1 MRIQERDKKIL
12 EYIYTFQCLNS
23 NQNAK
28 LFFNKS
34 LKLTQRRLRILCKAG
49 YLQKVP
55 IPSIKPGKSPYLYY
69 LGNES
74 ASLLNVPVSKPRF
87 TLQLTHQQKNTDIMI
102 EIILSFKSAN
112 IQCEVLPEHLIRISK
127 EENILIPDGSF
138 VLIKKNKHALFFLEN
153 CSGTEIIKSP
163 SLNKDIE
170 AKIINYVEMFK
181 NNNIQF
187 YETYF
192 GCSFNRFRMLFIAN
206 NAQRL
211 SAISNIVKDNDS
223 SGFIWL
229 TTLSQFMK
237 HGVDGNIWYVPVH
250 DKINLSII

>member
-12 EYIYTFQCLNS
+12 EYVYSFQCGNS
-23 NQNAK
+23 SQIAK

-34 LKLTQRRLRILCKAG
+34 IKLTQRRLRILCKAG
-49 YLQKVP
+49 YLQKMP

-69 LGNES
+69 LGNHG
-74 ASLLNVPVSKPRF
+74 ASLLNAPISKPRF
-87 TLQLTHQQKNTDIMI
+87 TLQLTHQQKNTDLMI
-102 EIILSFKSAN
+102 EIILSFISTN
-112 IQCEVLPEHLIRISK
+112 VQCDVLSEHLIRISK
-127 EENILIPDGSF
+127 EGNTLIPDGSF
-138 VLIKKNKHALFFLEN
+138 VLTKNNKHALFFLEN

-170 AKIINYVEMFK
+170 SKIINYVEMFK
-181 NNNIQF
+181 DNDIQF
-187 YETYF
+187 YEDCF
-192 GCSFNRFRMLFIAN
+192 SCSFNRFRMLFIAN

-229 TTLSQFMK
+229 TTLNQFMK

-250 DKINLSII
+250 GKVNLSII